1 MLYNIICADPPW
13 SFSDTLSMSQI
24 KRGAGAN
31 YNLMSTND
39 IVNISIHNVIA
50 KDAILALWVPSS
62 LLIDGLRVMQAWGF
76 TQKQMWIWV
85 KIKNNPLEKIINI
98 LKKSKKIYDC
108 ISQYTQTYWFDDLL
122 SFGMGRIGRNV
133 HEVVLIGTKG
143 DILNRVK
150 NKSERTVFFDKITK
164 HSAKPDLL
172 QDKLDR
178 IFPDADLNRLELFG
192 RRLKNNWTVIG
203 NQSPSSLGEDINYSL
218 KRIKDI

>member
-143 DILNRVK
+143 YILNRVK

>member
-1 MLYNIICADPPW
+1 
-13 SFSDTLSMSQI
+13 
-24 KRGAGAN
+24 
-31 YNLMSTND
+31 
-39 IVNISIHNVIA
+39 
-50 KDAILALWVPSS
+50 
-62 LLIDGLRVMQAWGF
+62 MQAWGF

-98 LKKSKKIYDC
+98 LKKSKTIDDC